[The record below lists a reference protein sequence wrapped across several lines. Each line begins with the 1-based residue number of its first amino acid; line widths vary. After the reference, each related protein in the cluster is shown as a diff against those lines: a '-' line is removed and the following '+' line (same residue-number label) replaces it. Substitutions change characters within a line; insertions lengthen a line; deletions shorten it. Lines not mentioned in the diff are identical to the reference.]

1 MTSRVA
7 RAPLQQS
14 PTPSK
19 RRHSSA
25 PSLAMLRA
33 RYHVRDRL
41 GAGCA
46 GTVVHA
52 VDKASLADVAV
63 KIVPKHLLVDR
74 SCKLALAREVSVLSK
89 LRHEHVVEFCNAFE
103 DAHHV
108 YIATE
113 FCPRGDLYGYL
124 KDSHSGLPEREA
136 LKYLRQVFHAL
147 DYLHERGIS
156 HRDVKPE
163 NVLIGQNG
171 KVKLADFGMCYWRRP
186 GGDRIT
192 RQHCGTPQ
200 YAAPEI
206 MRKAAYVP
214 EQADMWACGVMLYA
228 MLTRTLPF
236 VGHDW
241 TDLKYNI
248 VHADPGAITRAH
260 SLSHVS
266 EGTLHLMRSL
276 LAIRPSQR
284 PTPSDAV
291 ELLDDALL
299 GVRRPR
305 RLSGSR

>member
-7 RAPLQQS
+7 RIPLQTQS
-14 PTPSK
+14 PTS
-19 RRHSSA
+19 RRHNR
-25 PSLAMLRA
+25 PPPPLALLRA
-33 RYHVRDRL
+33 RYHLRDRL

-46 GTVVHA
+46 GTVIHA

-89 LRHEHVVEFCNAFE
+89 IDHPHVVQFSNAFE

-108 YIATE
+108 YISTE
-113 FCPRGDLYGYL
+113 YCKRGDLYAYL
-124 KDSHSGLPEREA
+124 KATERGMPEREA
-136 LKYLRQVFHAL
+136 LKYLRQVLHAL
-147 DYLHERGIS
+147 NYLHERGIS

-163 NVLIGQNG
+163 NVLMGDNG
-171 KVKLADFGMCYWRRP
+171 KVRLADFGMCYWRRP
-186 GGDRIT
+186 GADRIT

-241 TDLKYNI
+241 SDLKYNI
-248 VHADPGAITRAH
+248 VHADPAHITRSS

-266 EGTLHLMRSL
+266 DGTLRLLRAL
-276 LAIRPSQR
+276 LAVRPGQR
-284 PTPSDAV
+284 PTSSDAV

-299 GVRRPR
+299 GVRRTR
-305 RLSGSR
+305 RGSGAR

>member
-1 MTSRVA
+1 
-7 RAPLQQS
+7 
-14 PTPSK
+14 
-19 RRHSSA
+19 
-25 PSLAMLRA
+25 MLRA
-33 RYHVRDRL
+33 RYDVRDRL

-52 VDKASLADVAV
+52 VDKASRADVAV
-63 KIVPKHLLVDR
+63 KIVPKHLLVDK

-89 LRHEHVVEFCNAFE
+89 LNHPHVVEFCNAFE

-113 FCPRGDLYGYL
+113 FCPRGDLYHYL
-124 KDSHSGLPEREA
+124 KERHRGLPEREA
-136 LKYLRQVFHAL
+136 LKYLRQVLSAL
-147 DYLHERGIS
+147 GYLHAHGIS

-163 NVLIGQNG
+163 NVLMSPNG
-171 KVKLADFGMCYWRRP
+171 KLKLADFGMCYWRRP
-186 GGDRIT
+186 GGERST

-214 EQADMWACGVMLYA
+214 EHADMWACGVMLFA
-228 MLTRTLPF
+228 MLTHTLPF
-236 VGHDW
+236 IGQDW

-248 VHADPGAITRAH
+248 VHADPGAISRSP

-266 EGTLHLMRSL
+266 ESTLHLLRSL
-276 LAIRPSQR
+276 LSIRPSQR
-284 PTPSDAV
+284 PAPAQAI
-291 ELLDDALL
+291 ELVDDALL

-305 RLSGSR
+305 VVDGKNG